1 MFEQLDFQNF
11 LLGRHNLGIETGHD
25 YMEDANEGVTNIIRN
40 FDASRPYCAFEFAWN
55 KSSLLVR
62 SAVLSIA
69 KRDYFHLFKQ
79 TPIDESAENFNDTQK
94 TALQRIMKSVAIDLV
109 GTCSVMDWVAAYY
122 AGLRELYEHNP
133 DAVMRNIGPTT
144 DIEFIH
150 LRNQAG

>member
-1 MFEQLDFQNF
+1 MVEQLDFQNF
-11 LLGRHNLGIETGHD
+11 LLSQQGKTVGHN
-25 YMEDANEGVTNIIRN
+25 YMDDANEGVTNIVRN
-40 FDASRPYCAFEFAWN
+40 FDVSKPYCAFEFAWN

-79 TPIDESAENFNDTQK
+79 TPVDESAENFDDTQK
-94 TALQRIMKSVAIDLV
+94 TILQRVMKDVAADLV

-122 AGLRELYEHNP
+122 SGLRELYNHNP
-133 DAVMRNIGPTT
+133 DALMRNIGPTS

-150 LRNQAG
+150 LQNQAG